1 MKTRL
6 NLTIEDSL
14 LKITKLYAE
23 KHGTSVSE
31 LTENYFKTITE
42 PVKKKS
48 VIALIEKLAPPAI
61 DPETDLKEGYY
72 KDRAEKYGF

>member
-23 KHGTSVSE
+23 KQHTSVSDLVE
-31 LTENYFKTITE
+31 SYFKSITKPAKRKNIIDLVE
-42 PVKKKS
+42 KLDNPNIDPKEDLKKS
-48 VIALIEKLAPPAI
+48 YYQDEKH
-61 DPETDLKEGYY
+61 G
-72 KDRAEKYGF
+72 G